1 MTSPSNPSHLLVD
14 TDSLIQIL
22 LARHRGVLGKLRES
36 CGTRAAVVPEVE
48 REVRNHRKF
57 RQQFE
62 PEFLRAVDA
71 KQLCVLE
78 RPELKRLLS
87 ERGVQGGAVEAELA
101 TLFERCIDYNQH
113 VDEGEAYTHAV
124 ATSLALPVMSHDRK
138 ALDLLMA
145 LGKAVGSPT
154 LRFFDIL
161 TFALHCDW
169 IEETKFEKTRKY
181 LKQR

>member
-1 MTSPSNPSHLLVD
+1 MRTGAP
-14 TDSLIQIL
+14 
-22 LARHRGVLGKLRES
+22 
-36 CGTRAAVVPEVE
+36 GT
-48 REVRNHRKF
+48 
-57 RQQFE
+57 QG
-62 PEFLRAVDA
+62 
-71 KQLCVLE
+71 
-78 RPELKRLLS
+78 LLS